1 MAASHPLQTYRA
13 KRNFSVTSEPEGEL
27 GKTGPSLSFVIQK
40 HWASR
45 LHYDFRLELDGSLKS
60 WAVPKG
66 PSLDPAVKRMA
77 VHVEDHP
84 ISYGGFEGEI
94 PHGQYGAGTVI
105 VWDRGTWMPL
115 EDPRAGYREGK
126 LKFELRGEKLHG
138 RWALVRMK
146 KRDGEKQEAWLL
158 MKEKDAE
165 ARTDLDITEAM
176 PDSVLAAKAPAR
188 RSAAKKGA
196 PKAKKPAHA
205 LPDGAVPAKLP
216 AMLAPELAT
225 LAERP
230 PGEGDWTYEIK
241 FDGYRLLTRID
252 ADGGV
257 HCFTRNGKDWTHKL
271 PGLAKALAGLG
282 LTSTWLDGEIVVAG
296 ENGLPSFQALQ
307 GAFDS
312 ARTGSIEYFVFDL
325 PFLDGHDLREL
336 PLTRR
341 RDLLA
346 ERLAAHPD
354 GPVRFSQAFDLDPQ
368 TMLDSAHQAGLEGI
382 IGKRADSPYR
392 SARSSDWIKLKGRRR
407 QEFVVCGFTDPQGS
421 RSGFGSLILGVHD
434 AKGELQYA
442 GNVGTG
448 FDDKRL
454 KDLRKRL
461 DALATAKSPFASPPA
476 RVGARNDMRPHWVKP
491 TLVAEVYFAEWTKDG
506 HIRHSSFHALREDKP
521 ARQITREESVMPPT
535 TPRSKAAAPAPT
547 AKKLPVRVTHPE
559 RVIDAQSGVTK
570 GELVQFYAAV
580 APLMLEHLKGRP
592 VALLRL
598 PQGVDKPAF
607 FQKHIERTELPGV
620 ELLDPAIDPD
630 HPPYLEIR
638 TAQGLL
644 SAAQMN
650 VIEFHTWNS
659 TKRAPRKPD
668 RMVFDLDPGEG
679 VEWPQMQEAAL
690 LVKGFLDQLGLVSF
704 LKTSGGKGLHVVVPL
719 NSRTEWQRVKD
730 FSQAIVQH
738 LAQVIPQRFVAK
750 SGPKNRVG
758 RIFVD
763 YLRNGFGA
771 TTACAWSAR
780 ARPGLGVS
788 VPVSWE
794 ELDELTSG
802 AHWTVRT
809 VAERLDAGNTPWQAY
824 EDSRQG
830 LAAAM
835 KKLGFE
841 TTAVR

>member
-1 MAASHPLQTYRA
+1 MAASNPLQTYRA
-13 KRNFSVTSEPEGEL
+13 KRNFKLTPEPEGRL
-27 GKTGPSLSFVIQK
+27 GKNGRSLSFVIQK

-66 PSLDPAVKRMA
+66 PSLDPADKRMA

-94 PHGQYGAGTVI
+94 PQGQYGAGTVI
-105 VWDRGTWMPL
+105 VWDRGTWVPL
-115 EDPRAGYREGK
+115 SDPRAGYRDGK
-126 LKFELRGEKLHG
+126 LKFELRGEKLRG

-146 KRDGEKQEAWLL
+146 KREGEKQEAWLL
-158 MKEKDAE
+158 MKEKDAQ

-176 PDSVLAAKAPAR
+176 PDSVLSAKAPAKKAVR
-188 RSAAKKGA
+188 KTGKAAKR
-196 PKAKKPAHA
+196 
-205 LPDGAVPAKLP
+205 LPEGAVPARLP
-216 AMLAPELAT
+216 PMLAPQLAT
-225 LAERP
+225 LAEGP
-230 PGEGDWTYEIK
+230 PGEGEWAYEIK

-252 ADGGV
+252 ADGEV
-257 HCFTRNGKDWTHKL
+257 HCFTRNGKDWTRKL
-271 PGLAKALAGLG
+271 PGLAQALAGLG

-307 GAFDS
+307 NAFDS

-325 PFLDGHDLREL
+325 PFLEGHDLREL
-336 PLTRR
+336 PLVAR

-346 ERLAAHPD
+346 RRLAAHPD
-354 GPVRFSQAFDLDPQ
+354 GPVRFSQAFDLDPK
-368 TMLDSAHQAGLEGI
+368 TMLASAHQAGLEGI

-392 SARSSDWIKLKGRRR
+392 SARSGDWIKLKGRRR
-407 QEFVVCGFTDPQGS
+407 QEFVIAGFTDAQGS
-421 RSGFGSLILGVHD
+421 RTGFGSLVLGVHD
-434 AKGELQYA
+434 ADGRLRYA

-448 FDDKRL
+448 FDEQRL

-461 DALATAKSPFASPPA
+461 DALATAKSPFEDPPA
-476 RVGARNDMRPHWVKP
+476 RVGARKDMRPHWVKP
-491 TLVAEVYFAEWTKDG
+491 TLVAEVYFAEWTKEG
-506 HIRHSSFHALREDKP
+506 HIRHSSFHALRDDKP
-521 ARQITREESVMPPT
+521 ARQITREESAMPPT
-535 TPRSKAAAPAPT
+535 VSKSKAPAAA
-547 AKKLPVRVTHPE
+547 AMKLPVRVTHPE
-559 RVIDAQSGVTK
+559 RVIDAQSGFTK
-570 GELVQFYAAV
+570 GELVRYYATV

-592 VALLRL
+592 VALMRL
-598 PQGVDKPAF
+598 PQGVGKPSF
-607 FQKHIERTELPGV
+607 FQKHLERTELPGV

-659 TKRAPRKPD
+659 TKRSPQKPD

-679 VEWPQMQEAAL
+679 VEWPQVQEAAL
-690 LVKGFLDQLGLVSF
+690 LVHGFLDQLGLANF

-730 FSQAIVQH
+730 FSQAVVQH

-788 VPVSWE
+788 VPVTWD

-802 AHWTVRT
+802 AHWTVRS
-809 VAERLDAGNTPWQAY
+809 VADRLDAGNTPWQAY

-841 TTAVR
+841 VAASR